1 VAAGGLLFGAV
12 AVALAA
18 PLAPAGAIAAFL
30 SLGLVAGLTES
41 AERAMVAR
49 LAPVRTGRGFGSY
62 HALTGLAA
70 LPAGLL
76 FGALYQ
82 AQGGPVALLASAN
95 GMVIAVTTWLAVSP
109 RNNRGAQG

>member
-1 VAAGGLLFGAV
+1 VAL
-12 AVALAA
+12 ALAA
-18 PLAPAGAIAAFL
+18 PLAPTGAVAAFL
-30 SLGLVAGLTES
+30 TLGLVAGLTES

-82 AQGGPVALLASAN
+82 ARGGNVALLGSAA
-95 GMVIAVTTWLAVSP
+95 GMAAAVVAWLAVSP
-109 RNNRGAQG
+109 RAGSESPR